1 MKRINVYV
9 REEDHTWL
17 KKVAKAHDRPI
28 AQLIRLAIED
38 FRLREAQ
45 PLGIAYV
52 PIDFDSPECVPSKEE
67 KTLKGQ
73 QERLEKLEKFVFD
86 KVTLPLSLDILM
98 LETFAPIT
106 APQSACVSS

>member
-9 REEDHTWL
+9 REEDHKWL

-38 FRLREAQ
+38 FRLREGQ
-45 PLGIAYV
+45 PLGSAYV

-67 KTLKGQ
+67 KTLKGL

-86 KVTLPLSLDILM
+86 KVISTHDLPDAAFFISKAYLPEYM
-98 LETFAPIT
+98 KK
-106 APQSACVSS
+106 